1 MGNGIKNGKLLTV
14 TTSFEGL
21 RPRTFRVPVQWFQRS
36 AIIFTV
42 AIIIALATS
51 ALLIRERALVQDA
64 SPQKLRELEDEIQA
78 LRIALERKG
87 TALPNNV
94 ASSAPAGSATSVDR
108 LATDEPAAPPLGSV
122 ALSGKPGFW
131 NGLADGVTNRS
142 NTAATIRTEQPR
154 IVVRGKYI
162 EFTLNVL
169 FGNPGEGNQQGRIVA
184 LARGED
190 RVLAHPRGALNID
203 ATRAVVEVDRG
214 EFFSVSRF
222 RVLKATFG
230 PVESPGDL
238 REIQVY
244 FFDLQKNLILTEN
257 FPIPSGAR

>member
-1 MGNGIKNGKLLTV
+1 VGSGLKDGKLLTV

-21 RPRTFRVPVQWFQRS
+21 RPRSFRVPVQWFQRS
-36 AIIFTV
+36 AVIFTL
-42 AIIIALATS
+42 AIIVAVSTS
-51 ALLIRERALVQDA
+51 ALLVRQRAMIQDA
-64 SPQKLRELEDEIQA
+64 SPQKLRELEDEIQS

-87 TALPNNV
+87 TPV
-94 ASSAPAGSATSVDR
+94 PESTQPKPGTTTDR
-108 LATDEPAAPPLGSV
+108 LATDEPAPPPPGSV

-142 NTAATIRTEQPR
+142 NTPATIRTEQPR
-154 IVVRGKYI
+154 IVTRGKYV

-169 FGNPGEGNQQGRIVA
+169 FGKPGEGNQQGRIIA

-190 RVLAHPRGALNID
+190 RLLIHPRGALNID
-203 ATRAVVEVDRG
+203 ATRAVVDVDRG

-230 PVESPGDL
+230 PMETPGDL

-244 FFDLQKNLILTEN
+244 FFDLQKNLILTETY
-257 FPIPSGAR
+257 PIPSNTR